1 MAPTA
6 GKIYAVLFK
15 GENSMAIRAHLL
27 AEDGTIINTIV
38 VDSLDFMPGLIDASI
53 GGGIG
58 DAIKD
63 GVVYPK
69 NQDSEEE

>member
-1 MAPTA
+1 MRAH
-6 GKIYAVLFK
+6 VLD
-15 GENSMAIRAHLL
+15 ENSVIV
-27 AEDGTIINTIV
+27 NTIV
-38 VDSLDFMPGLIDASI
+38 VADLGFMPGLIDASI
-53 GGGIG
+53 GGSIG

>member
-1 MAPTA
+1 
-6 GKIYAVLFK
+6 
-15 GENSMAIRAHLL
+15 MAIRAHLL